1 MPEIPLSG
9 NEQSKDVIREAVL
22 TEYRQSM
29 DFFYFRLLELN
40 VNLHIVEQILQFP
53 RELLFGEGPE
63 NNIFF
68 GQTVNNAL
76 QVSILLITKLT
87 TDQGRDIRTLTRF
100 KNKVLG
106 MVKPEY
112 TKAFQKRLKMMKFD
126 QKTQD
131 LLEKVSRLRDTRIAH
146 FTNTFF
152 QEYNDPTMKQES
164 VVFSEILALRDELN
178 TLFHALSF
186 GIKHG
191 TLPASYETGHS
202 DIKDILNSLVQTSG
216 LLNMP
221 ERHPDLWQQEQVR
234 LTKPQLEQLN
244 FYRRRFNLPEI

>member
-1 MPEIPLSG
+1 MPDIPLSG
-9 NEQSKDVIREAVL
+9 NEQAKDVIREAVL

-29 DFFYFRLLELN
+29 DFFYFRLVELN
-40 VNLHIVEQILQFP
+40 TNLYIVEQVLHFP

-87 TDQGRDIRTLTRF
+87 KDQGRDVRTLIRF
-100 KNKVLG
+100 KNKVLD

-112 TKAFQKRLKMMKFD
+112 TKAFQERLKTMKFD
-126 QKTQD
+126 QKTQS

-146 FTNTFF
+146 FTDTFF
-152 QEYNDPTMKQES
+152 QEYNDPTKKQES
-164 VVFSEILALRDELN
+164 VIFSEILVLRDELN
-178 TLFHALSF
+178 ALLHALSF

-191 TLPASYETGHS
+191 TLPASYETGNS
-202 DIKDILNSLVQTSG
+202 DIKDILNCLAQTSY

-221 ERHPDLWQQEQVR
+221 ESHPDWWQQERVR
-234 LTKPQLEQLN
+234 LTKSQLEQLN